1 MMSSPRSLYL
11 KISICYLSNEQSA
24 YGDLHLL
31 RLMSHLMHLEEPQSY
46 LGWEYLCDKGVLKP
60 KQMNSCT
67 YDQTSNMQRAKATRI
82 SVYRIHLSFFNLLS
96 HFIRKRKINVAC
108 QST

>member
-11 KISICYLSNEQSA
+11 KISVCYLIDEQSA

-31 RLMSHLMHLEEPQSY
+31 RLMSNLMHLEEPQSY
-46 LGWEYLCDKGVLKP
+46 LGRGYLCFKGVLKP

-67 YDQTSNMQRAKATRI
+67 YNSWENQTSNMQRAKATRI
-82 SVYRIHLSFFNLLS
+82 SVYRIHLSFFLPSLS
-96 HFIRKRKINVAC
+96 LY
-108 QST
+108 